1 MKAFLFILCL
11 VNIVSFYVMLGHLSK
26 EFHGQGPL
34 YYVPHMNIH
43 PVVELGIYLNSN
55 NMAIILGHM
64 IMLFM
69 TGMIKE
75 KRLMIAMAFIC
86 SFFFL
91 IQLIMIYVLPL
102 LR

>member
-1 MKAFLFILCL
+1 MKAFLYILCL
-11 VNIVSFYVMLGHLSK
+11 INIVSFYVMPGHISK
-26 EFHGQGPL
+26 EFHGQAPL

-43 PVVELGIYLNSN
+43 PIVKLGIHFNNNS
-55 NMAIILGHM
+55 MPIIWGHM

-75 KRLMIAMAFIC
+75 KRLMISMAFIC

-91 IQLIMIYVLPL
+91 IQLLMIYVLLL